1 MLTIPNY
8 ISILR
13 ILLVPVFVAS
23 VVYYVERQEEI
34 YRYLAILVFAVAAI
48 SDAVDGFLAR
58 HLNQSSK
65 LGAILDPLAD
75 KLLLVSGIVILS
87 LDHRPILPSIPI
99 WLTTLVISR
108 DAILP
113 LGTIL
118 ISYTGAVPKV
128 RPRLMGKL
136 ATVTQMTMILWAL
149 FKAPLA
155 GLQALIVLSGLL
167 TFASGVQY
175 IRDGVRQINE
185 QTGSPKKKPDPL
197 N

>member
-87 LDHRPILPSIPI
+87 LDPRPILPSIPI